1 MILNAIVLEPTH
13 KNIGYICVPYKHDNF
28 SVSVKD
34 YWTLSKNFS
43 SIYFVT
49 ATFSDDIKPY
59 FPSSTNHY
67 LLGKFNDDT
76 DIIKNH
82 KKFMNDSPSFVFSIN
97 DELFERNIKQ
107 MQRFVSIYYV
117 EFNDQ
122 EAISDIS
129 NVIVKKDRIQQA
141 GFAHLSIFCE
151 NKPKFTFPYSDRII
165 ILEVADDRSPQSICK
180 YCEKTRQ
187 DISRKGVVMNNL
199 VSFSLLEKLK

>member
-1 MILNAIVLEPTH
+1 MYVIVLESS
-13 KNIGYICVPYKHDNF
+13 KQKIGYICVPYRHDTF

-34 YWTLSKNFS
+34 DWSSSKNFN

-49 ATFSDDIKPY
+49 ATFADEIKPY

-67 LLGKFNDDT
+67 LLGKFNDDR

-82 KKFMNDSPSFVFSIN
+82 KKFMNDSPSFVFSIS
-97 DELFERNIKQ
+97 DELFERNMDQSQK
-107 MQRFVSIYYV
+107 FVSIYYV
-117 EFNDQ
+117 EFNDR

-141 GFAHLSIFCE
+141 GFADLNVFCD
-151 NKPKFTFPYSDRII
+151 NKPKFTFPYLDRIV
-165 ILEVADDRSPQSICK
+165 ILEVSDDRSPQSICK

>member
-1 MILNAIVLEPTH
+1 
-13 KNIGYICVPYKHDNF
+13 
-28 SVSVKD
+28 VKD
-34 YWTLSKNFS
+34 DWSSSKNFN

-49 ATFSDDIKPY
+49 ATFADEIKPY

-67 LLGKFNDDT
+67 LLGKFNDDR

-82 KKFMNDSPSFVFSIN
+82 KKFMNDSPSFVFSIS
-97 DELFERNIKQ
+97 DELFERNMDQSQK
-107 MQRFVSIYYV
+107 FVSIYYV
-117 EFNDQ
+117 EFNDR

-141 GFAHLSIFCE
+141 GFADLNIFCD
-151 NKPKFTFPYSDRII
+151 NKPKFTFPYSDRIV
-165 ILEVADDRSPQSICK
+165 ILEVSDDRSPQSICK